1 MKKLVN
7 VYVETVNG
15 WELVFE
21 NISEELA
28 IEIWRAGFKT
38 GENKISIED
47 AE

>member
-7 VYVETVNG
+7 VYVKTVNG
-15 WELVFE
+15 WELVFK
-21 NISEELA
+21 NIPEEQA
-28 IEIWRAGFKT
+28 SEIWRAGFET